1 MQGTLL
7 HRGVMTESPYLTVPH
22 RSEWGDI
29 SPGSSVISWPNSK
42 VNTILIE
49 LSINRQSV
57 YGVIKLAMLADS
69 CIGTGY
75 GWANLG
81 SELGLAG
88 N

>member
-1 MQGTLL
+1 MT
-7 HRGVMTESPYLTVPH
+7 GVQTCALP
-22 RSEWGDI
+22 I
-29 SPGSSVISWPNSK
+29 SNSK
-42 VNTILIE
+42 VNTVLIE
-49 LSINRQSV
+49 QSINRQYV